1 MDGAQIFQ
9 IVAVVLGLVGVLSTA
24 AMITRSS
31 VIVQNNNQLRNAYND
46 ARNGLADEE
55 KKAARLEG
63 ELTQCKA
70 RAAVLEEMVTRKA
83 EIEGLTIE
91 VRALTGVV
99 RSDYAHLAPRLEML
113 VQEGIRGEGTPRG
126 R

>member
-55 KKAARLEG
+55 KRVARLEG
-63 ELTQCKA
+63 ELNQCKA

-113 VQEGIRGEGTPRG
+113 VQEGIRGEGTPRE